1 MFTLTVLRRKPI
13 LQIPAALVTLGFMWL
28 FPFLVHLVPVSGT
41 VPIGARLLPIF
52 YAPLLAAWLF
62 HPIVGLASSL
72 LMPFIN
78 HAFTGMPT
86 FNVAVM
92 TSIELSVFSIVLL
105 ALKKRWSHWPVLAP
119 LAIIAGK
126 AVSTL
131 LLFVFPLVQA
141 SPWAYLTSSVANAVP
156 GLLVLLA
163 LNLVLIRL
171 PHER

>member
-28 FPFLVHLVPVSGT
+28 FPFLVHLIPVSGT

-105 ALKKRWSHWPVLAP
+105 ALKN
-119 LAIIAGK
+119 AGLTGLC
-126 AVSTL
+126 SR
-131 LLFVFPLVQA
+131 
-141 SPWAYLTSSVANAVP
+141 PWLSLRGKLSRLYCCSSFH
-156 GLLVLLA
+156 LY
-163 LNLVLIRL
+163 RL
-171 PHER
+171 RRGHT